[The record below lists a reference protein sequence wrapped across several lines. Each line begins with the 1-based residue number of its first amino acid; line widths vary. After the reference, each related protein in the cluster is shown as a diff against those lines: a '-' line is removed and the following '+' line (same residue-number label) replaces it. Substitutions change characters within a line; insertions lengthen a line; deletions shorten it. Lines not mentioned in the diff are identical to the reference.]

1 MEGNA
6 EEIQKQIEQRINEL
20 PPDIQRAVL
29 SSDYNEKIRT
39 IGEAFGLHIDQI
51 QELSDFT
58 MLMMLGFMKE
68 EDYRKELMTVFNGNS
83 SLTEKVLRDVNQQ
96 IFLSIRESMKGF
108 SAGQGGGAAAPAPVP
123 AAPAPTSAPAR
134 APLSEVLPKKD
145 VVMPATSVA
154 PVPAAPSSPM
164 KSSPAAS
171 TPSTSSSA
179 PLPAIAAD
187 MHPADVMLTEKTVAT
202 PATPA
207 PAPVAQKPADTKA
220 TPPKPTDYKA
230 DPYREPIN

>member
-20 PPDIQRAVL
+20 PSDIQRAVL
-29 SSDYNEKIRT
+29 SSDYNEKIRI
-39 IGEAFGLHIDQI
+39 IGEASGLHIDQI

-68 EDYRKELMTVFNGNS
+68 DDYRKELTTVFGGNTNM
-83 SLTEKVLRDVNQQ
+83 TEKVLKDVNQQ
-96 IFLSIRESMKGF
+96 IFLSIRESMKGL
-108 SAGQGGGAAAPAPVP
+108 SAGQGGSAAAPAP
-123 AAPAPTSAPAR
+123 AAPAPTAAPAR

-145 VVMPATSVA
+145 MAMPATPVA
-154 PVPAAPSSPM
+154 PAPAAPASSM
-164 KSSPAAS
+164 KPSPTASAAA
-171 TPSTSSSA
+171 PSA